1 MEVTEENLGIKL
13 TQLKMALGKTNAVLE
28 AGKTE
33 TTERQL
39 TNLKSIT
46 AEIDRMRLVV
56 EAKKLAA
63 KDDISDIE
71 TWNALLDTQLEEAD
85 N

>member
-1 MEVTEENLGIKL
+1 
-13 TQLKMALGKTNAVLE
+13 
-28 AGKTE
+28 
-33 TTERQL
+33 
-39 TNLKSIT
+39 
-46 AEIDRMRLVV
+46 MRLEV